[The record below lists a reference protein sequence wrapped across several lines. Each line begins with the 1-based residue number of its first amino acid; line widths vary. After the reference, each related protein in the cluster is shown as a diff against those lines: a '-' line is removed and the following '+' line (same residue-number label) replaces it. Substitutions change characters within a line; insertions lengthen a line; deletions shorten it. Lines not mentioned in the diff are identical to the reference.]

1 VKRLLW
7 LWPAIIVLST
17 VTAGLVTFVIT
28 DTAVR
33 PFIVLWFL
41 FVCPGMALVRFFRL
55 EELVI
60 EWILAL
66 ALSFAVDAIVASILL
81 YAGRWSPTGTIGILM
96 GISLGGA
103 ILQIVLYSP
112 ISLIRRP
119 RVSTKLDYIANLER
133 VQLSMCT
140 CGYVDDRPGG
150 SFCPHCGKPK
160 SEQAHPSGIEVGV
173 QTNR

>member
-1 VKRLLW
+1 MKRLLW

-17 VTAGLVTFVIT
+17 VAAGLVTFVVM

-55 EELVI
+55 EELVV

-66 ALSFAVDAIVASILL
+66 ALSFAVDAIVAGVLL
-81 YAGRWSPTGTIGILM
+81 YAGRWSPTATLEILM

-103 ILQIVLYSP
+103 ILQIGLAP
-112 ISLIRRP
+112 LIKLIGRTRGL
-119 RVSTKLDYIANLER
+119 SELDYNDDLEKTQ
-133 VQLSMCT
+133 VLVCM
-140 CGYVDDRPGG
+140 CGYMDNRPGG
-150 SFCPHCGKPK
+150 RFCSHCGKPK
-160 SEQAHPSGIEVGV
+160 SKHVRPSEIKVGP
-173 QTNR
+173 QTN